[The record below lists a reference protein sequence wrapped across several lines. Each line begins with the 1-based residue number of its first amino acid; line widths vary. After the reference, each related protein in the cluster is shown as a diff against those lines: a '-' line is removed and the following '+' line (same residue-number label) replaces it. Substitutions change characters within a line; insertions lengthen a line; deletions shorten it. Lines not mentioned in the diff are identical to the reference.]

1 MTRAA
6 TMTIP
11 IARLA
16 PFAALLPFVIGCAH
30 AGHAPGSSV
39 GEPRKPAPVELRHV
53 AEIPPGTPI
62 RVFLPDGDSTG
73 GFFLGATELDASGIS
88 GRAPAIRLGVGD
100 PGLTDR
106 MFESGTVLSAS
117 TGVQLRD
124 TVVFVMDR
132 VKRVLVPGREYVPP
146 RRVPAI
152 VIVVGAL
159 ALVVG
164 LLGLTYAIWA
174 PHSELAP

>member
-1 MTRAA
+1 MRS
-6 TMTIP
+6 IP
-11 IARLA
+11 IVRLA
-16 PFAALLPFVIGCAH
+16 PCAALFLCIIGCAH
-30 AGHAPGSSV
+30 VGQVPETYAGQ
-39 GEPRKPAPVELRHV
+39 PAPVELRHV

>member
-1 MTRAA
+1 
-6 TMTIP
+6 MTIP

-73 GFFLGATELDASGIS
+73 GSSGIS